1 MDLDVIITGRGGG
14 SLEELWC
21 FNEEAV
27 VRKIA
32 QSPVPI
38 ISAVGH
44 ETDFTLAD
52 FAADVRAATPSMA
65 AELAVPVM
73 EQLRQDLFCGS
84 VPYSSVITAICSR
97 KSAAGAFGAA
107 SVVAEAG
114 IIVAGPAAIAG

>member
-1 MDLDVIITGRGGG
+1 MQGPEGVASICRALDEMYRQPVEVILVGRGGG

-32 QSPVPI
+32 SSPVPI

-52 FAADVRAATPSMA
+52 FAADRRAATPSMA
-65 AELAVPVM
+65 AGVGCAGM
-73 EQLRQDLFCGS
+73 AAAHGTLR
-84 VPYSSVITAICSR
+84 
-97 KSAAGAFGAA
+97 SAAAFALP
-107 SVVAEAG
+107 SL
-114 IIVAGPAAIAG
+114 